1 MGMKGEDVVSLLQM
15 ALEELNINVKVEAL
29 VNDTPG
35 TMFAGA
41 YKNPKVAAG
50 LILGTGTNL
59 CFPQRVAQA
68 PKLQDKRPY
77 QKLPS
82 VVTWRT
88 APYCGL
94 HDQHIVN
101 TEWGG
106 FGDGR
111 AAESLP
117 VCEYDKQLDA
127 NSVNPGEHLYE
138 KMIGGMFLGEL
149 TRLVAADL
157 ITQGKLF
164 AFNAGLGNTL
174 ESFLTPW
181 GFNTEAMSKFE
192 ACRTYKEARAILQGV
207 GVDDAQKADID
218 LLRAVCV
225 AVSDRAA
232 RLAAAGLAA
241 VAVHLEKER
250 DCLVAVDGT
259 LYAKYPNFEKRM
271 LRCLRE
277 LLGAGMGVRFQPA
290 EDGSGVGAALA
301 AAAAVAGR

>member
-1 MGMKGEDVVSLLQM
+1 MGMKGEDVVSLLQT

-192 ACRTYKEARAILQGV
+192 ACRGYKEARAILQGV

-232 RLAAAGLAA
+232 RLAAAGVGRCGCALGEGAG
-241 VAVHLEKER
+241 LPGCCRR
-250 DCLVAVDGT
+250 DPVR
-259 LYAKYPNFEKRM
+259 KYPNFEKRM